1 MSSTASLSEEN
12 MTSQASVQA
21 PASGALA
28 RLVLGTV
35 LDTRAGWSAT
45 LARLTL
51 AAVMFPH
58 GAQKALGW
66 WGGYGFEGTMGFL
79 TGQIGLP
86 KPLAALVIGIEFV
99 GPVLLAL
106 GLGTRLAALG
116 IVAVMLGAIASVHS
130 QFGFFMNWSGA
141 QAGEGFEY
149 HLLAIAL
156 ALVLVLQGGGKLSL
170 DGRLASRG

>member
-1 MSSTASLSEEN
+1 
-12 MTSQASVQA
+12 MTSQVSTRGRATLAQLVLGTSA
-21 PASGALA
+21 GWSGLLA
-28 RLVLGTV
+28 RLVL
-35 LDTRAGWSAT
+35 AG
-45 LARLTL
+45 
-51 AAVMFPH
+51 VMFPH
-58 GAQKALGW
+58 GAQKVLGW
-66 WGGYGFEGTMGFL
+66 FGGYGFEGTLGFL

-86 KPLAALVIGIEFV
+86 KPLAVLVILIEFV

-116 IVAVMLGAIASVHS
+116 IVAVMVGAIASVHAP
-130 QFGFFMNWSGA
+130 FGFFMNWSGA

-170 DGRLASRG
+170 DARLARRA